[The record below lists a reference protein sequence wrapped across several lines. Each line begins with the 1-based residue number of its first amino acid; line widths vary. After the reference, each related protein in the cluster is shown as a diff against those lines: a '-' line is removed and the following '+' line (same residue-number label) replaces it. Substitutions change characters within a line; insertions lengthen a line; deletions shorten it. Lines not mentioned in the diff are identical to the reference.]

1 MINEW
6 KNRFEAEYNM
16 STVLIIDDDND
27 LRRLTTAYLN
37 NASHTTV
44 EATNGQD
51 GIAQAK
57 ASPPDVI
64 ILDIN
69 MPVMDGTKVIEEL
82 RAFEAT
88 AKVPVIA
95 LTGMTD
101 TQMRDDMYERGVD
114 AYVTK
119 PIDFKV
125 LLGKVAELAG

>member
-1 MINEW
+1 
-6 KNRFEAEYNM
+6 M

-27 LRRLTTAYLN
+27 LRRLIAAYLGS
-37 NASHTTV
+37 ASHTTV
-44 EATNGQD
+44 EATNGQE

-57 ASPPDVI
+57 ASLPDVI

-69 MPVMDGTKVIEEL
+69 MPVMDGTKVIKEL
-82 RAFEAT
+82 RTFEGT
-88 AKVPVIA
+88 AKIPVIA

-119 PIDFKV
+119 PIDFPV
-125 LLGKVAELAG
+125 LLAKVAQLAS

>member
-1 MINEW
+1 
-6 KNRFEAEYNM
+6 
-16 STVLIIDDDND
+16 
-27 LRRLTTAYLN
+27 
-37 NASHTTV
+37 
-44 EATNGQD
+44 
-51 GIAQAK
+51 
-57 ASPPDVI
+57 
-64 ILDIN
+64 

-119 PIDFKV
+119 PIDFNV
-125 LLGKVAELAG
+125 LLEKVAELAG